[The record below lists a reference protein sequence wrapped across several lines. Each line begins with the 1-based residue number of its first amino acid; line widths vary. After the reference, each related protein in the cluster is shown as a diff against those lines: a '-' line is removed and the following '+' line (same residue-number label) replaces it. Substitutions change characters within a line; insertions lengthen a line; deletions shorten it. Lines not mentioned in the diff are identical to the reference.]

1 MLQKFKNG
9 ESFAIRSFSEG
20 WVHVAGCMVRG
31 TTVQQY
37 EGTMVR
43 RFNGKQVPSA
53 FRLASSALHRA
64 SCVVRR
70 VPCDLKKRASLRD
83 SFSKYLHIPS
93 SKRLIPEGTCK
104 WSFRPFTTS
113 TSRSIRRRVMRLA
126 LHLDRNGVIQVY
138 SDNFRFDI

>member
-20 WVHVAGCMVRG
+20 WVHVAGCMMRG
-31 TTVQQY
+31 TTAQRRN
-37 EGTMVR
+37 GTTVRWYDGSMVSR
-43 RFNGKQVPSA
+43 CPQ
-53 FRLASSALHRA
+53 LSALRLPPCIVHRV

-93 SKRLIPEGTCK
+93 SKRLIPERTLE
-104 WSFRPFTTS
+104 
-113 TSRSIRRRVMRLA
+113 RSIRFITLASTPGRGIVRLA
-126 LHLDRNGVIQVY
+126 LHL
-138 SDNFRFDI
+138 